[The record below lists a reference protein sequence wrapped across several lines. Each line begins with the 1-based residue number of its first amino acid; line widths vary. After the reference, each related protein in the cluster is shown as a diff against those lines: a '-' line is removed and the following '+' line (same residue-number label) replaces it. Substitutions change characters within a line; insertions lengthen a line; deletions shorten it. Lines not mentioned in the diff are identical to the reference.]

1 MVWCPNDTQSTD
13 ANALQYHAMTRLVD
27 GRLSIIVDPGAWTNL
42 IGVNLAK
49 QIADRGL
56 AAGQR
61 PAQSRMQHPIDVAG
75 VGDGTQRANWMAHLP
90 IAVPNPDGS
99 AVLHG
104 FESPILDQGSG
115 ANLPGLLGLRS
126 LRAKRSVLEMTA
138 GREVLTFPGPGGY
151 TINWSPGTIH
161 IPLITAP
168 SGHLVIVC
176 DAYNQ
181 LANRSGGIVPRS
193 LTLHANTTS
202 EEPDDDDGPISTSPP
217 LGQTGASSSS
227 TSR

>member
-1 MVWCPNDTQSTD
+1 
-13 ANALQYHAMTRLVD
+13 
-27 GRLSIIVDPGAWTNL
+27 
-42 IGVNLAK
+42 
-49 QIADRGL
+49 
-56 AAGQR
+56 
-61 PAQSRMQHPIDVAG
+61 MQQPIDVAG
-75 VGDGTQRANWMAHLP
+75 VGDGTQRANWLASLP

-99 AVLHG
+99 AVLHT
-104 FESPILDQGSG
+104 FESPILSQGSG

-138 GREVLTFPGPGGY
+138 GRELLTFPGPGGY

-161 IPLITAP
+161 IPLSTAP

-193 LTLHANTTS
+193 LTLHANTNS
-202 EEPDDDDGPISTSPP
+202 EVIDDDEGPISTTPP